1 MQIREIVSQS
11 LYEQGRGGAF
21 ATRGTSKHMGLRFT
35 QPTQQGQTPRGSSAS
50 IKSSPSRAAAQR
62 INLNPRQQ
70 RRIKNLDKWTS
81 IGKDTASKFRK
92 FPTNLQKQ
100 HRIAIKQL
108 QRKIQ
113 KIKNPR
119 NKKLAQS
126 FAVARQTAGI
136 ATSTRLQ
143 LTAIP
148 KMIGIY
154 TAIQSLIDWANNPEE
169 YTTSKDGI
177 SRVMNIL
184 KEEAIWA
191 AIGILGFNI
200 IGKGVVSLIK
210 LLGRVLQKLWNKLPD
225 IVKGIT
231 VLGTSGSGI
240 VATPALAGSGAQE

>member
-1 MQIREIVSQS
+1 
-11 LYEQGRGGAF
+11 
-21 ATRGTSKHMGLRFT
+21 
-35 QPTQQGQTPRGSSAS
+35 
-50 IKSSPSRAAAQR
+50 
-62 INLNPRQQ
+62 
-70 RRIKNLDKWTS
+70 
-81 IGKDTASKFRK
+81 
-92 FPTNLQKQ
+92 
-100 HRIAIKQL
+100 
-108 QRKIQ
+108 
-113 KIKNPR
+113 
-119 NKKLAQS
+119 
-126 FAVARQTAGI
+126 
-136 ATSTRLQ
+136 
-143 LTAIP
+143 
-148 KMIGIY
+148 MIGIY